1 MPFPFRSRRI
11 SGIRHF
17 GVISRILVKHG
28 LGEIGDRLWGR
39 GRGKL
44 KSGLPDAARIRRAL
58 EDLGPSFIKLGQ
70 LMSTRGD
77 IFPPEYIEEFS
88 KLQDQ
93 VPPVSFESIRQLVE
107 SELRQPLDDLFGSFD
122 TEPMAAASVAQV
134 HTALLKDG
142 RKVAVKVIRP
152 GIEKRIRK
160 DIQLMYY
167 FAARIEKKFNLGR
180 MLGVVN
186 LVKEFERTI
195 FRELDMLT
203 EAGNIERFCQ
213 SFDDI
218 EELYIPEV
226 HWQYT
231 SKSVLVMEHIEGIKM
246 DNVDEIVA
254 TASIPKRSP

>member
-77 IFPPEYIEEFS
+77 IFPPS
-88 KLQDQ
+88 TLKSSANCRTKCRRS
-93 VPPVSFESIRQLVE
+93 PSNPSGSWWRANCGSPWMTCSAASI
-107 SELRQPLDDLFGSFD
+107 P
-122 TEPMAAASVAQV
+122 TAMAAASVAQV

-195 FRELDMLT
+195 SANWTCSPRRATSSAFARVLT
-203 EAGNIERFCQ
+203 ISRSCISLKCIGNTRRNRC
-213 SFDDI
+213 
-218 EELYIPEV
+218 
-226 HWQYT
+226 W
-231 SKSVLVMEHIEGIKM
+231 
-246 DNVDEIVA
+246 
-254 TASIPKRSP
+254 